1 MKLKNSIA
9 PLIPIAV
16 LLLIVVVI
24 FSNAVTVVAPNER
37 GVIVEL
43 GKIKEG
49 VIQPGVK
56 VHVPFISQV
65 RKFRLEPKTYE
76 VTFTVGGDGAITK
89 DMQTVGATVAVRYIY
104 DETRIMDIV
113 TRYYNDS
120 IIQGAMKDNVK
131 ASLKE
136 TTGKYSI
143 YELVEQ
149 QNKITNEVANAMLTR
164 MADYPIAIS
173 QTTITNWD
181 WSDDFDRQIKE
192 TANRTQ
198 QVRQAEQEANIAA
211 AQAQKLVKEAEAKK
225 QAAELDA
232 QAAVARA
239 QGEADAEKIK
249 ADAQAYTNRKI
260 SENYNVM
267 KAQWDYEIN
276 LERAKRWNGK
286 EVPEA
291 AYVVPGTGAV
301 VPLTTKQ

>member
-1 MKLKNSIA
+1 MKSYTK
-9 PLIPIAV
+9 PLIITAIIAV
-16 LLLIVVVI
+16 VAVVL
-24 FSNAVTVVAPNER
+24 FLSSFTVVAPNER

-43 GKIKEG
+43 GQVKEG

-56 VHVPFISQV
+56 LHMPFISQV

-76 VTFTVGGDGAITK
+76 VAFSVGSDGAITK
-89 DMQTVGATVAVRYIY
+89 DMQTVGATVAVRYMY
-104 DETRIMDIV
+104 DENRIMDIV
-113 TRYYNDS
+113 TRYYSDN
-120 IIQGAMKDNVK
+120 IIQSAMKDNVK

-149 QNKITNEVANAMLTR
+149 QNKITNEVADAMLAR

-249 ADAQAYTNRKI
+249 ADAQAYTNQKI
-260 SENYNVM
+260 AENYNVM
-267 KAQWDYEIN
+267 RAQWDYEIQ

-301 VPLTTKQ
+301 VPLKTE

>member
-1 MKLKNSIA
+1 MKSYTK
-9 PLIPIAV
+9 PLIITAIIAV
-16 LLLIVVVI
+16 VAVVL
-24 FSNAVTVVAPNER
+24 FLSSFTVVAPNER

-43 GKIKEG
+43 GQVKEG

-56 VHVPFISQV
+56 LHMPFISQV

-76 VTFTVGGDGAITK
+76 VAFSVGSDGAITK
-89 DMQTVGATVAVRYIY
+89 DMQTVGATVAVRYMY
-104 DETRIMDIV
+104 DENRIMDIV
-113 TRYYNDS
+113 TRYYSDN
-120 IIQGAMKDNVK
+120 IIQSAMKDNVK

-149 QNKITNEVANAMLTR
+149 QNKITNEVADAMLAR

-232 QAAVARA
+232 QAAVAKA

-249 ADAQAYTNRKI
+249 ADAQAYTNQKI
-260 SENYNVM
+260 AENYNVM
-267 KAQWDYEIN
+267 RAQWDYEIQ

-301 VPLTTKQ
+301 VPLKTE

>member
-1 MKLKNSIA
+1 MKSYAK
-9 PLIPIAV
+9 PLIVTAVIA
-16 LLLIVVVI
+16 
-24 FSNAVTVVAPNER
+24 AVAIILFAASFTVVAPNER

-43 GKIKEG
+43 GQVKEG

-56 VHVPFISQV
+56 MHVPFISQV

-76 VTFTVGGDGAITK
+76 VAFSVGSDGAITK
-89 DMQTVGATVAVRYIY
+89 DMQTVGATVAVRYMY

-113 TRYYNDS
+113 TRYYSDN
-120 IIQGAMKDNVK
+120 IIQSAMKDNVK

-149 QNKITNEVANAMLTR
+149 QNKITGEVADAMLAR

-232 QAAVARA
+232 QAAVAKA

-249 ADAQAYTNRKI
+249 ADAQAYTNQKI
-260 SENYNVM
+260 AENYNVM
-267 KAQWDYEIN
+267 RAQWDYEIQ

-301 VPLTTKQ
+301 VPLKSE

>member
-1 MKLKNSIA
+1 MKSYAK
-9 PLIPIAV
+9 PLIVTAVIAV
-16 LLLIVVVI
+16 VAIVL
-24 FSNAVTVVAPNER
+24 FAASFTVVAPNER

-43 GKIKEG
+43 GQVKEG

-56 VHVPFISQV
+56 MHVPFISQV

-76 VTFTVGGDGAITK
+76 VAFSVGSDGAITK
-89 DMQTVGATVAVRYIY
+89 DMQTVGATVAVRYMY

-113 TRYYNDS
+113 TRYYSDN
-120 IIQGAMKDNVK
+120 IIQSAMKDNVK

-149 QNKITNEVANAMLTR
+149 QNKITSEVAAAMLAR

-249 ADAQAYTNRKI
+249 ADAQAYTNQKI
-260 SENYNVM
+260 AENYNVM
-267 KAQWDYEIN
+267 RAQWDYEVQ

-301 VPLTTKQ
+301 VPLKAK

>member
-1 MKLKNSIA
+1 MKSYTK
-9 PLIPIAV
+9 PLIITAIIAV
-16 LLLIVVVI
+16 VAVVL
-24 FSNAVTVVAPNER
+24 FLSSFTVVAPNER

-43 GKIKEG
+43 GQVKEG

-56 VHVPFISQV
+56 MHMPFISQV

-76 VTFTVGGDGAITK
+76 VAFSVGSDGAITK
-89 DMQTVGATVAVRYIY
+89 DMQTVGATVAVRYMY
-104 DETRIMDIV
+104 DENRIMDIV
-113 TRYYNDS
+113 TRYYSDN
-120 IIQGAMKDNVK
+120 IIQSAMKDNVK

-149 QNKITNEVANAMLTR
+149 QNKITGEVADAMLAR

-232 QAAVARA
+232 QAAVAKA

-249 ADAQAYTNRKI
+249 ADAQAYTNQKI
-260 SENYNVM
+260 AENYNVM
-267 KAQWDYEIN
+267 RAQWDYEIQ

-301 VPLTTKQ
+301 VPLKSE

>member
-1 MKLKNSIA
+1 MKKYKS
-9 PLIPIAV
+9 LIFWGVAAV
-16 LLLIVVVI
+16 VALIVATNS
-24 FSNAVTVVAPNER
+24 FTVVEPNER

-49 VIQPGVK
+49 VIMPGVK
-56 VHVPFISQV
+56 FHPPFISQV

-76 VTFTVGGDGAITK
+76 VSFTVGGDGAITK
-89 DMQTVGATVAVRYIY
+89 DMQTVGATVAVRYMY
-104 DETRIMDIV
+104 DENRIMDIV
-113 TRYYNDS
+113 TRFNNDEV
-120 IIQGAMKDNVK
+120 IQSAMKDNVK

-149 QNKITNEVANAMLTR
+149 QNKITSEVAEAMLAR
-164 MADYPIAIS
+164 MSDYPIAIS

-181 WSDDFDRQIKE
+181 WSEDFDRQIKE

-232 QAAVARA
+232 QAAVALA
-239 QGEADAEKIK
+239 QGEAEAERIK
-249 ADAQAYTNRKI
+249 ADAQAYTNQKI
-260 SENYNVM
+260 SENYTVM
-267 KAQWDYEIN
+267 KAQWEYEIQ

-301 VPLTTKQ
+301 VPLKTE

>member
-1 MKLKNSIA
+1 MKSYTK
-9 PLIPIAV
+9 PLIITAIIAV
-16 LLLIVVVI
+16 VAVVLFVSS
-24 FSNAVTVVAPNER
+24 FTVVAPNER

-43 GKIKEG
+43 GQVKEG

-56 VHVPFISQV
+56 MHMPFISQV

-76 VTFTVGGDGAITK
+76 VAFSVGSDGAITK
-89 DMQTVGATVAVRYIY
+89 DMQTVGATVAVRYMY
-104 DETRIMDIV
+104 DENRIMDIV
-113 TRYYNDS
+113 TRYYSDN
-120 IIQGAMKDNVK
+120 IIQSAMKDNVK

-149 QNKITNEVANAMLTR
+149 QNKITGEVADAMLAR

-232 QAAVARA
+232 QAAVAKA

-249 ADAQAYTNRKI
+249 ADAQAYTNQKI
-260 SENYNVM
+260 AENYNVM
-267 KAQWDYEIN
+267 RAQWDYEIQ

-301 VPLTTKQ
+301 VPLKSE

>member
-1 MKLKNSIA
+1 MKKIKANFIVPIIAIFAVVFVIYNSFT
-9 PLIPIAV
+9 
-16 LLLIVVVI
+16 VI
-24 FSNAVTVVAPNER
+24 APNER

-43 GKIKEG
+43 GKIKDG

-56 VHVPFISQV
+56 THVPFISQV

-76 VTFTVGGDGAITK
+76 VSFSVGSDGAITK
-89 DMQTVGATVAVRYIY
+89 DMQTVGATVAVRYMY
-104 DETRIMDIV
+104 DENRIMDIV
-113 TRYYNDS
+113 TRYYNDNV
-120 IIQGAMKDNVK
+120 IQSAMKDNVK

-149 QNKITNEVANAMLTR
+149 QNKITSEVAEAMLAR

-239 QGEADAEKIK
+239 QGEANAEKIK
-249 ADAQAYTNRKI
+249 ADAQAYTNQKI

-267 KAQWDYEIN
+267 RAQWDYEIN

-301 VPLTTKQ
+301 VPLKTE

>member
-1 MKLKNSIA
+1 MKSYTK
-9 PLIPIAV
+9 PLIITAIIAV
-16 LLLIVVVI
+16 VAVVL
-24 FSNAVTVVAPNER
+24 FLSSFTVVAPNER

-43 GKIKEG
+43 GQVKEG

-56 VHVPFISQV
+56 MHMPFISQV

-76 VTFTVGGDGAITK
+76 VAFSVGSDGAITK
-89 DMQTVGATVAVRYIY
+89 DMQTVGATVAVRYMY
-104 DETRIMDIV
+104 DENRIMDIV
-113 TRYYNDS
+113 TRYYSDN
-120 IIQGAMKDNVK
+120 IIQSAMKDNVK

-149 QNKITNEVANAMLTR
+149 QNKITNEVADAMLAR

-232 QAAVARA
+232 QAAVAKA

-249 ADAQAYTNRKI
+249 ADAQAYTNQKI
-260 SENYNVM
+260 AENYNVM
-267 KAQWDYEIN
+267 RAQWDYEIQ

-301 VPLTTKQ
+301 VPLKSE

>member
-1 MKLKNSIA
+1 MKKIVK
-9 PLIPIAV
+9 PLVVTGIIAV
-16 LLLIVVVI
+16 AAIVLSVSSVSVI
-24 FSNAVTVVAPNER
+24 APNER

-56 VHVPFISQV
+56 IHTPFISQV

-76 VTFTVGGDGAITK
+76 VSFSVGNDGAITK
-89 DMQTVGATVAVRYIY
+89 DMQTVGATVAVRYMY
-104 DETRIMDIV
+104 DENRIMDIV
-113 TRYYNDS
+113 TRYYNDN
-120 IIQGAMKDNVK
+120 IIQSAMKDNVK

-149 QNKITNEVANAMLTR
+149 QNKITNEVADAMLAR

-225 QAAELDA
+225 SL
-232 QAAVARA
+232 
-239 QGEADAEKIK
+239 
-249 ADAQAYTNRKI
+249 
-260 SENYNVM
+260 M
-267 KAQWDYEIN
+267 KALSGGLFFGRI
-276 LERAKRWNGK
+276 LSALVRTFLLK
-286 EVPEA
+286 
-291 AYVVPGTGAV
+291 
-301 VPLTTKQ
+301 